1 MTYLTGNK
9 TEYLTH
15 LTTYGITPVWK
26 WKIEWHDGFIPLI
39 RTAKCENVPI
49 SELKIA
55 ASKASEVIISKLDL
69 DDDRLTEVL
78 SEGGLSLMK
87 EHQGNNGSFK

>member
-1 MTYLTGNK
+1 
-9 TEYLTH
+9 
-15 LTTYGITPVWK
+15 
-26 WKIEWHDGFIPLI
+26 
-39 RTAKCENVPI
+39 
-49 SELKIA
+49 LKIA

-87 EHQGNNGSFK
+87 EYQGNNGSFK